1 MKPKKSLL
9 DELDAVLQVV
19 DPSRVV
25 PPSSRPPLSAGLASK
40 TRRRRQ
46 ARTAQRARHNQN
58 RRIKQ
63 AAIVGER

>member
-40 TRRRRQ
+40 SRHRRQ
-46 ARTAQRARHNQN
+46 DRTGRRVRHNQN
-58 RRIKQ
+58 CRIKQ
-63 AAIVGER
+63 AAVSRWR